1 MAAQL
6 PDLIL
11 LHGERMDLYSNPLE
25 QYWDLHKKKCP
36 VFHASSMCKRGYIAT
51 WEILD
56 KKLLLRGIDGNV
68 ERRSFIFWKKIVR
81 YSVGMLFS
89 KARNRAIIATWFT
102 GKIRIP
108 QGNRT
113 LYVHNEYDSRFE
125 REMVITIDQGNVVK
139 TVILDYSQQ
148 KLQVEG

>member
-6 PDLIL
+6 PDIIIIN
-11 LHGERMDLYSNPLE
+11 GEQMDLYSNPLE
-25 QYWDLHKKKCP
+25 QYWTLYKKKRP
-36 VFHASSMCKRGYIAT
+36 IFETSSTCKRGYIAT

-56 KKLLLRGIDGNV
+56 KKLLLRSMDGNAEV
-68 ERRSFIFWKKIVR
+68 RSFVFWKKTIR
-81 YSVGMLFS
+81 YSIGMLFS

-125 REMVITIDQGNVVK
+125 REMVITVEQGGVTK
-139 TVILDYSQQ
+139 TVVLDYSQQ